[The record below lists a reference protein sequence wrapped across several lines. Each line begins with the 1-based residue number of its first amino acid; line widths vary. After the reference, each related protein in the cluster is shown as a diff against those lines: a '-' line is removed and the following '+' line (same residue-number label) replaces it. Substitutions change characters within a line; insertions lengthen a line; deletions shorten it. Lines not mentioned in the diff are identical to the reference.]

1 MKDSIVLNKSKAKNM
16 AKNNLVVKSN
26 QVVEASY
33 ALTTLEQRLI
43 LSVIAQIP
51 KGQEVSD
58 DVLYPISIETV
69 VKLGGDANIFYTNIK
84 EALNRLYDRS
94 IVLRIWMNQRLS
106 DGFNKSEKRSQGNF
120 PFAFQPLSCHFYLIS
135 VPNSQNT

>member
-1 MKDSIVLNKSKAKNM
+1 MKDSIVFNKSKAKKM

-33 ALTTLEQRLI
+33 TLTTLEQRLI

-58 DVLYPISIETV
+58 DVLYPISVETV

-94 IVLRIWMNQRLS
+94 IVLRDM
-106 DGFNKSEKRSQGNF
+106 KRSQGSF

>member
-69 VKLGGDANIFYTNIK
+69 GQAWRRCQYFLH
-84 EALNRLYDRS
+84 
-94 IVLRIWMNQRLS
+94 QH
-106 DGFNKSEKRSQGNF
+106 KRS
-120 PFAFQPLSCHFYLIS
+120 PKPP
-135 VPNSQNT
+135 V